1 MAKDT
6 NVKKTETETIE
17 TEVIVKSRA
26 RAWWDNNKNK
36 LFWFG
41 VGTLTGAG
49 TVIGT
54 ALLLEPTEEQ
64 YEGDNEPTVTI
75 DTNSLENTTES

>member
-6 NVKKTETETIE
+6 EKTNETVANDKITFA
-17 TEVIVKSRA
+17 TRA
-26 RAWWDNNKNK
+26 RTFWDNNKNK

-54 ALLLEPTEEQ
+54 ALLLEPSEEQ
-64 YEGDNEPTVTI
+64 YAGDNEETVALDIT
-75 DTNSLENTTES
+75 SEAVPS

>member
-6 NVKKTETETIE
+6 GINNETPAENAKLTVKTRVANWWSTN
-17 TEVIVKSRA
+17 KS
-26 RAWWDNNKNK
+26 KM
-36 LFWFG
+36 FWFG

-54 ALLLEPTEEQ
+54 ALLLEPAGEQ
-64 YEGDNEPTVTI
+64 YEGDDEPTVALDLGSQEVTA
-75 DTNSLENTTES
+75 S

>member
-6 NVKKTETETIE
+6 GNTNETPVEKTKATVKTRVAT
-17 TEVIVKSRA
+17 
-26 RAWWDNNKNK
+26 WWDNNKSK

-41 VGTLTGAG
+41 VGTITGAG

-54 ALLLEPTEEQ
+54 ALLLEPAEEQ
-64 YEGDNEPTVTI
+64 YAGDDEPTVAL
-75 DTNSLENTTES
+75 DLGSQEPAAS